1 MPINR
6 WVGKEDA
13 VHIHKG
19 ILLDRKI
26 LPSAAT
32 WMSLEVI
39 ILREVRERKTDIIRR
54 CLHVESKTWHINKP
68 VKQKQAQTQRKALG
82 SPKGRRVGQGG
93 LGVWDWR
100 TQATTYRTDKQGP
113 TVQHSEPRSRSCDQ
127 PQWKR
132 IWETIQICTVEPLCC
147 IAEINTL

>member
-1 MPINR
+1 MTHNI
-6 WVGKEDA
+6 
-13 VHIHKG
+13 
-19 ILLDRKI
+19 
-26 LPSAAT
+26 
-32 WMSLEVI
+32 
-39 ILREVRERKTDIIRR
+39 
-54 CLHVESKTWHINKP
+54 P

-113 TVQHSEPRSRSCDQ
+113 TVQHSEPRSTSCDQ

-132 IWETIQICTVEPLCC
+132 TRKTIQICTVEPLCC
-147 IAEINTL
+147 IAETNTLQINYTSIKLK